1 LNGEASAYF
10 EILETNN
17 VTRVSCLPRAMISQ
31 KTLATLSLFRDS
43 GPCVVEA
50 LSRRAVEVRFAPDEV
65 IFLAGARS
73 RGWFVVVEGLVRVV
87 RASGSRQHV
96 IHAEGP
102 GGTLGEV
109 PLFTDGTH
117 PATGIAAEPT
127 RCALFDRATLE
138 SAIAECPDIALLITK
153 RLAFRVQNLV
163 ARLDGRSAKSA
174 RVRLIEFLLERA
186 RASDRDSFSIGM
198 TQQDLAEELGTVR
211 EIVSRE
217 FRRLAREKWIVSL
230 SGGRYRLLDI
240 DALRNAATD
249 TDS

>member
-1 LNGEASAYF
+1 
-10 EILETNN
+10 
-17 VTRVSCLPRAMISQ
+17 MISRE
-31 KTLATLSLFRDS
+31 TLAKLALFRDS
-43 GPCVVEA
+43 APCVVDA
-50 LSRRAVEVRFAPDEV
+50 LAKRAVEVRFAPDGV
-65 IFLAGARS
+65 IFLAGAKS
-73 RGWFVVVEGLVRVV
+73 RGWFVVIEGLVRVV

-96 IHAEGP
+96 IHTEGP

-109 PLFTDGTH
+109 PLFTGGTH

-127 RCALFDRATLE
+127 RCALFDKATLE
-138 SAIAECPDIALLITK
+138 SAIAECPDIALLITR

-186 RASDRDSFSIGM
+186 QASDRESFSVGM

-217 FRRLAREKWIVSL
+217 FRRLSREKLIVSL
-230 SGGRYRLLDI
+230 NGGRYRVPNL
-240 DALRNAATD
+240 DALRKATAD
-249 TDS
+249 AE

>member
-1 LNGEASAYF
+1 MIPGE
-10 EILETNN
+10 
-17 VTRVSCLPRAMISQ
+17 
-31 KTLATLSLFRDS
+31 TLARLSLFRDS
-43 GPCVVEA
+43 PPCVVKA
-50 LSRRAVEVRFAPDEV
+50 LSARAIEVRFESGSM
-65 IFLAGARS
+65 IFLADS
-73 RGWFVVVEGLVRVV
+73 KPRGWFVVIEGLVRVV
-87 RASGSRQHV
+87 RITGSRQHV
-96 IHAEGP
+96 IHTEGP

-127 RCALFDRATLE
+127 RCALFERAALE
-138 SAIAECPDIALLITK
+138 AAIGECPDIALLITK

-186 RASDRDSFSIGM
+186 QATNADTFSVGM

-217 FRRLAREKWIVSL
+217 FRRLSREKLIASL
-230 SGGRYRLLDI
+230 NGGRYRLLDVN
-240 DALRNAATD
+240 ALKKSASETD
-249 TDS
+249 

>member
-1 LNGEASAYF
+1 
-10 EILETNN
+10 
-17 VTRVSCLPRAMISQ
+17 MISRE
-31 KTLATLSLFRDS
+31 TLAKLSLFRDS
-43 GPCVVEA
+43 APCVVEA
-50 LSRRAVEVRFAPDEV
+50 LSKRAVDVRFAPDEM
-65 IFLAGARS
+65 IFLAGNKP

-87 RASGSRQHV
+87 RTSGSRQHV
-96 IHAEGP
+96 IHTEGP

-109 PLFTDGTH
+109 PLFTGGTH

-138 SAIAECPDIALLITK
+138 SAIGECPDIALLITT

-186 RASDRDSFSIGM
+186 QASDRDSFSVGM

-217 FRRLAREKWIVSL
+217 FRRLGREKLIASL
-230 SGGRYRLLDI
+230 SGGRYRVI
-240 DALRNAATD
+240 DLVALRKAATD
-249 TDS
+249 AE

>member
-1 LNGEASAYF
+1 M
-10 EILETNN
+10 I
-17 VTRVSCLPRAMISQ
+17 PRE
-31 KTLATLSLFRDS
+31 TLAKLSLFRDS
-43 GPCVVEA
+43 APCVVEA
-50 LSRRAVEVRFAPDEV
+50 LGKRAVEVRFVPDEV
-65 IFLAGARS
+65 IFLAGAKS
-73 RGWFVVVEGLVRVV
+73 RGWFVVVDGLVRVV

-96 IHAEGP
+96 IHTEGP

-109 PLFTDGTH
+109 PLFTNGTH

-127 RCALFDRATLE
+127 RCALFDRASLE
-138 SAIAECPDIALLITK
+138 SAIAECPDIALLITR

-186 RASDRDSFSIGM
+186 RASDRESFSVGM

-217 FRRLAREKWIVSL
+217 FRRLSREKLITSMG
-230 SGGRYRLLDI
+230 GGRYRVI
-240 DALRNAATD
+240 DLEALRKAATD
-249 TDS
+249 AE

>member
-1 LNGEASAYF
+1 MIPREA
-10 EILETNN
+10 
-17 VTRVSCLPRAMISQ
+17 
-31 KTLATLSLFRDS
+31 LAKLSLFRDS
-43 GPCVVEA
+43 APCVVEV
-50 LSRRAVEVRFAPDEV
+50 LSKRTVEVRFAPNEV
-65 IFLAGARS
+65 IFLAGS
-73 RGWFVVVEGLVRVV
+73 KPRGWFIVVEGVVRVV

-96 IHAEGP
+96 IHTEGP

-127 RCALFDRATLE
+127 RCALLDRASLE
-138 SAIAECPDIALLITK
+138 SAVAECPDIALLITK

-186 RASDRDSFSIGM
+186 QASDRDSFSIGM

-217 FRRLAREKWIVSL
+217 FRRLSREKLIASL
-230 SGGRYRLLDI
+230 SGGRYRLLDLG
-240 DALRNAATD
+240 ALRKAATHME
-249 TDS
+249 

>member
-1 LNGEASAYF
+1 M
-10 EILETNN
+10 I
-17 VTRVSCLPRAMISQ
+17 PRE
-31 KTLATLSLFRDS
+31 TLAKLSLFRDS
-43 GPCVVEA
+43 AACVVES
-50 LSRRAVEVRFAPDEV
+50 LSKRAVEVRFVPDEV
-65 IFLAGARS
+65 IFLAGAKS

-87 RASGSRQHV
+87 RTVGSRQHV
-96 IHAEGP
+96 IHTEGA

-109 PLFTDGTH
+109 PLFTGGTH

-138 SAIAECPDIALLITK
+138 SAIKECPDVALLITT

-174 RVRLIEFLLERA
+174 RVRLIEFLIERA

-217 FRRLAREKWIVSL
+217 FRRLSREKLIASL
-230 SGGRYRLLDI
+230 GGGRYRLLDLG
-240 DALRNAATD
+240 ALHRAATD
-249 TDS
+249 PE